1 MKIKINS
8 DGHNFTIPF
17 PNGLIL
23 NGFVMG
29 KLADMIN
36 EKSELDVNIT
46 KEQLKIL
53 CRELKKTKKLLKG
66 EPLVH
71 VLSSDG
77 DEVKITM

>member
-1 MKIKINS
+1 MKIKIIS
-8 DGHNFTIPF
+8 DEHKFTIPF

-29 KLADMIN
+29 KLADKIK
-36 EKSELDVNIT
+36 EKSEFDVNIS

-66 EPLVH
+66 EPLIYVK
-71 VLSSDG
+71 SGDG